1 VVHRRFATRYSP
13 AIRRFFEEAT
23 VGWRYL
29 TGLAV
34 IGPALLG
41 TTLFA
46 TPALAARDT
55 LTIGVAQFPSNMHPA
70 IEPTVVKSYVRNMA
84 LRQLTGWDKDWKL
97 GCILCTELPTI
108 ENGLAKIEDRPD
120 GSKGMAVTF
129 KLPADLKWADGV
141 PVTAKDV
148 VFSWELGKNPEAS
161 FTKPDVY
168 TRVEKMEVPDDHTV
182 IMHLKTIR
190 SDYNDISDFRI
201 VSEHVEAP
209 VLKSAGSVAEW
220 LKQTAYN
227 RAPTTPGLWNGP
239 FMITGYV
246 SGSQIVL
253 ERNPQWPG
261 KQPGFKKIVV
271 KVIENTTALQANLL
285 SGDIDYTPG
294 EGIGL
299 NIDQVIELEKTQKA
313 KFDFIYKP
321 ALTYEHIDLKAENPF
336 LKDVRVRHAL
346 LYAIDRK
353 SLTDKLFEGKQ
364 PVADSF
370 VNKLHPFYAKETPVY
385 NYDPAKAK
393 ALLEEAGWKPG
404 PDGIRR
410 NAKGDRLSFDFQ
422 TTAGN
427 KLRELIQQVLQS
439 QWKDAGIDVVIKNEP
454 ARTLFGPTLSHREFT
469 GLALYGWTSGIG
481 DSPTSILASVSIP
494 NGENGWGGS
503 NYPGYANPE
512 FDKVSAAIETELDP
526 AKRAV
531 YWATAQKLYAEDL
544 PVLPLFFRAE
554 PYAIPKW
561 LKGLEPT
568 GHSDGST
575 NWVENWY
582 AAN

>member
-1 VVHRRFATRYSP
+1 MWRIVASAVL
-13 AIRRFFEEAT
+13 
-23 VGWRYL
+23 VGVAL
-29 TGLAV
+29 TG
-34 IGPALLG
+34 GPA
-41 TTLFA
+41 F
-46 TPALAARDT
+46 AARDE
-55 LTIGVAQFPSNMHPA
+55 LKIGVAQFPSNMHPA
-70 IEPTVVKSYVRNMA
+70 VEPTVVKSYVRNMA
-84 LRQLTGWDKDWKL
+84 LRQLTGWNKDWKL

-108 ENGLAKIEDRPD
+108 ENGLAKIEDRSD

-129 KLPADLKWADGV
+129 KLPPDLKWADGV

-148 VFSWELGKNPEAS
+148 VFSWELGKSPESGFYHA
-161 FTKPDVY
+161 DLY
-168 TRVEKMEVPDDHTV
+168 TRVDSIDTPDDHTA
-182 IMHLKTIR
+182 IMHLKKVQ

-201 VSEHVEAP
+201 VSEHIEAP
-209 VLKSAGSVAEW
+209 ILKAAGSVAEW
-220 LKQTAYN
+220 TKQTAYN
-227 RAPTTPGLWNGP
+227 RTPTNPGLWNGP
-239 FMITGYV
+239 FMITGFT

-253 ERNPQWPG
+253 EQNPYWPG
-261 KQPGFKKIVV
+261 KKPGFKKIVV
-271 KVIENTTALQANLL
+271 KIIENTTALQANML
-285 SGDIDYTPG
+285 SGDVDYTPG

-299 NIDQVIELEKTQKA
+299 NIDQVIELEKSYKDR
-313 KFDFIYKP
+313 FNFIYKP

-353 SLTDKLFEGKQ
+353 LLTEKLFQGKQ

-370 VNKLHPFYAKETPVY
+370 VNKLHPFYSAATPVY
-385 NYDPAKAK
+385 AYDPAKAK
-393 ALLEEAGWKPG
+393 SLLEEAGWKPG

-410 NAKGDRLSFDFQ
+410 NAQGERLSFDFQ

-439 QWKDAGIDVVIKNEP
+439 QWKEAGIDVVIKNEP

-481 DSPTSILASVSIP
+481 DSPSSVLATEAIP
-494 NGENGWGGS
+494 SEKNNWGGS
-503 NYPGYANPE
+503 NYPGYSNPE
-512 FDKVSAAIETELDP
+512 FDKVSHAIEGELDP
-526 AKRAV
+526 EKRAPL
-531 YWATAQKLYAEDL
+531 WEAAQKLYAEDL

-582 AAN
+582 AAD

>member
-1 VVHRRFATRYSP
+1 MMWRILAGAVA
-13 AIRRFFEEAT
+13 
-23 VGWRYL
+23 VGVA
-29 TGLAV
+29 LA
-34 IGPALLG
+34 GGSA
-41 TTLFA
+41 F
-46 TPALAARDT
+46 AARDE
-55 LTIGVAQFPSNMHPA
+55 LKIGVAQFPSNMHPA
-70 IEPTVVKSYVRNMA
+70 VEPTVVKSYVRNMA
-84 LRQLTGWDKDWKL
+84 LRQLTAWNKDWKL

-108 ENGLAKIEDRPD
+108 ENGLAKIEDRSD
-120 GSKGMAVTF
+120 GTKGMAVTF
-129 KLPADLKWADGV
+129 KLPPDLKWADGV

-148 VFSWELGKNPEAS
+148 VFSWELGKSPESGFYHA
-161 FTKPDVY
+161 DLY
-168 TRVEKMEVPDDHTV
+168 TRVDSIDTPDDHTA
-182 IMHLKTIR
+182 IMHLKKVQ

-201 VSEHVEAP
+201 VSEHIEAP
-209 VLKSAGSVAEW
+209 ILKAAGSVAEW
-220 LKQTAYN
+220 TKQTAYN
-227 RAPTTPGLWNGP
+227 RAPTNPGLWNGP
-239 FMITGYV
+239 FMITGFT

-253 ERNPQWPG
+253 EQNPYWPG
-261 KQPGFKKIVV
+261 KKPGFKKIIV
-271 KVIENTTALQANLL
+271 KIIENTTALQANLL

-299 NIDQVIELEKTQKA
+299 NIDQVIELEKSYKDR
-313 KFDFIYKP
+313 FNFIYKP

-336 LKDVRVRHAL
+336 LRDVRVRHAL

-353 SLTDKLFEGKQ
+353 LLTEKLFQGKQ

-370 VNKLHPFYAKETPVY
+370 VNKLHPFYSAATPVY
-385 NYDPAKAK
+385 AYDPAKAK
-393 ALLEEAGWKPG
+393 ALLDEAGWKPG

-410 NAKGDRLSFDFQ
+410 NAQGERLSFDFQ

-439 QWKDAGIDVVIKNEP
+439 QWKEAGIDVVIKNEP

-481 DSPTSILASVSIP
+481 ESPTSILATEAIP
-494 NGENGWGGS
+494 SEKNNWGGS
-503 NYPGYANPE
+503 NYPGYSNPA
-512 FDKVSAAIETELDP
+512 FDEASHAIETELDP
-526 AKRAV
+526 EKRAPSWEKV
-531 YWATAQKLYAEDL
+531 QKIYAEDL

-582 AAN
+582 AAD

>member
-1 VVHRRFATRYSP
+1 VHK
-13 AIRRFFEEAT
+13 
-23 VGWRYL
+23 RYL
-29 TGLAV
+29 IGAAIVGIAV
-34 IGPALLG
+34 LGNPALG
-41 TTLFA
+41 
-46 TPALAARDT
+46 ARDE

-84 LRQLTGWDKDWKL
+84 LRQFTGWDKDWTL
-97 GCILCTELPTI
+97 GCILCSELPTI
-108 ENGLAKIEDRPD
+108 ENGLAKIEDRAD

-129 KLPADLKWADGV
+129 KLPSNLKWGDGV

-148 VFSWELGKNPEAS
+148 AFSWELGKNPEAS
-161 FTKPDVY
+161 FTNADLY
-168 TRVEKMEVPDDHTV
+168 TRVDRLETPDDFTV
-182 IMHLKTIR
+182 IMHLKEVR
-190 SDYNDISDFRI
+190 STYNDISDFRV

-220 LKQTAYN
+220 AKQTAYN

-239 FMITGYV
+239 FLITGYT

-253 ERNPQWPG
+253 ERNPYWPG
-261 KQPGFKKIVV
+261 KVPGFKKITV
-271 KVIENTTALQANLL
+271 KTIENTTALQANLL

-299 NIDQVIELEKTQKA
+299 NIDQVVELEKSQPT
-313 KFDFIYKP
+313 KFDFIFKP

-353 SLTDKLFEGKQ
+353 SLTEKLFAGKQ

-370 VNKLHPFYAKETPVY
+370 VNKLHPFYSPQTPTY
-385 NYDPAKAK
+385 AYDPAKAK

-404 PDGIRR
+404 ADGIRR
-410 NAKGDRLSFDFQ
+410 NAAGERLSFDFQ

-439 QWKDAGIDVVIKNEP
+439 QWKEAGIDVVIKNEP
-454 ARTLFGPTLSHREFT
+454 ARTLFGPTLSHREFQ
-469 GLALYGWTSGIG
+469 GLALYGWSSGIG
-481 DSPTSILASVSIP
+481 DSPLSILTSSAIP
-494 NGENGWGGS
+494 SGENGWGGS

-512 FDKVSAAIETELDP
+512 FDKLSAAIETELDP
-526 AKRAV
+526 EKRRV
-531 YWATAQKLYAEDL
+531 LWASVQKLYAEDL

-561 LKGLEPT
+561 LKGLVPT
-568 GHSDGST
+568 GHSDNST

-582 AAN
+582 GAD

>member
-1 VVHRRFATRYSP
+1 MIWGHLGG
-13 AIRRFFEEAT
+13 AT
-23 VGWRYL
+23 VVGVVL
-29 TGLAV
+29 VGGGLFG
-34 IGPALLG
+34 GPA
-41 TTLFA
+41 FA
-46 TPALAARDT
+46 AKEE

-70 IEPTVVKSYVRNMA
+70 IEPTVVKAYVRNMA
-84 LRQLTGWDKDWKL
+84 LRQLTGWNKDWKL

-129 KLPADLKWADGV
+129 KLPPDLKWGDGV

-161 FTKPDVY
+161 FTNADVY
-168 TRVEKMEVPDDHTV
+168 TRADRLETPDDHTV
-182 IMHLKTIR
+182 IMHLKTVR
-190 SDYNDISDFRI
+190 STYNDISDFRV
-201 VSEHVEAP
+201 VSEHIEAP
-209 VLKSAGSVAEW
+209 ILKAAGSVAEW
-220 LKQTAYN
+220 IKQTAYS

-239 FMITGYV
+239 FMITGYT

-253 ERNPQWPG
+253 ERNPHWPG
-261 KQPGFKKIVV
+261 KVPGFKKITV

-285 SGDIDYTPG
+285 SGDIDYAPG

-299 NIDQVIELEKTQKA
+299 NIDQVIELEKSQKA
-313 KFDFIYKP
+313 KYDFIFKP

-336 LKDVRVRHAL
+336 LKDAKVRHAL

-364 PVADSF
+364 PIADSF
-370 VNKLHPFYAKETPVY
+370 VNKLHPFYSPQTPVY
-385 NYDPAKAK
+385 AFDPKKAK
-393 ALLEEAGWKPG
+393 ALLDEAGWKPG

-410 NAKGDRLSFDFQ
+410 NAQGERLSFDFQ

-454 ARTLFGPTLSHREFT
+454 ARTLFGPTLAHREFT

-481 DSPTSILASVSIP
+481 ESPKSILTSAAIP

-512 FDKVSAAIETELDP
+512 FDKASDAIDTELDP
-526 AKRAV
+526 AKRGV
-531 YWATAQKLYAEDL
+531 HWATVQKLYAEDL

-561 LKGLEPT
+561 LKGLEPS
-568 GHSDGST
+568 GHSDNST

>member
-1 VVHRRFATRYSP
+1 MWRILASAVVVSVA
-13 AIRRFFEEAT
+13 
-23 VGWRYL
+23 L
-29 TGLAV
+29 TG
-34 IGPALLG
+34 GPA
-41 TTLFA
+41 F
-46 TPALAARDT
+46 AARDE
-55 LTIGVAQFPSNMHPA
+55 LKIGVAQFPSNMHPA
-70 IEPTVVKSYVRNMA
+70 VEPTVVKSYVRNMA
-84 LRQLTGWDKDWKL
+84 LRQLTGWNKDWKL

-108 ENGLAKIEDRPD
+108 ENGLAKIEDRAD
-120 GSKGMAVTF
+120 GTKGMAVTF
-129 KLPADLKWADGV
+129 KLPPDLKWADGV

-148 VFSWELGKNPEAS
+148 VFSWELGMSPESGFYHA
-161 FTKPDVY
+161 DLY
-168 TRVEKMEVPDDHTV
+168 TRVERIETPDDHTA
-182 IMHLKTIR
+182 IMHLTKVQ

-201 VSEHVEAP
+201 VSEHIEAP
-209 VLKSAGSVAEW
+209 VLKAAGSVAEW
-220 LKQTAYN
+220 TKQTAYN

-239 FMITGYV
+239 FMITGFT

-253 ERNPQWPG
+253 EQNPDWPG
-261 KQPGFKKIVV
+261 KKPGFKKITV
-271 KVIENTTALQANLL
+271 KIIENTTALQANML
-285 SGDIDYTPG
+285 SGDVDYTPG

-299 NIDQVIELEKTQKA
+299 NIDQVIELEKSYKDR
-313 KFDFIYKP
+313 FNFIYKP

-353 SLTDKLFEGKQ
+353 LLTEKLFQGKQ

-370 VNKLHPFYAKETPVY
+370 VNKLHPFYSAATPVY
-385 NYDPAKAK
+385 AYDPAKAK
-393 ALLEEAGWKPG
+393 GLLDEAGWKPG

-410 NAKGDRLSFDFQ
+410 NTQGERLSFDFQ

-439 QWKDAGIDVVIKNEP
+439 QWKEAGIDVVIKNEP

-481 DSPTSILASVSIP
+481 DSPSSVLATEAIP
-494 NGENGWGGS
+494 TEKNNWGGS
-503 NYPGYANPE
+503 NYPGYSNPE
-512 FDKVSAAIETELDP
+512 FDKASHAIETELDP
-526 AKRAV
+526 EKRAPL
-531 YWATAQKLYAEDL
+531 WEKTQKIYAEDL

-568 GHSDGST
+568 GHSDGAT

-582 AAN
+582 AAD